1 MFQSAITCRE
11 YEHFIEV
18 ARESEEEALKLLCRY
33 TNTDQQ
39 LLHDALDAI
48 RHGAKLPK
56 SPFSHQECEL
66 QDAIARGDFKKTFDD
81 AHRKQF

>member
-18 ARESEEEALKLLCRY
+18 ARESEEGALKLLCRY

-39 LLHDALDAI
+39 LLHDVLDSI
-48 RHGAKLPK
+48 RHGGEMPK

-66 QDAIARGDFKKTFDD
+66 QDAIARGDFKKTFKE
-81 AHRKQF
+81 AHDKMM